1 MPWRA
6 RDAKKH
12 IKGLTG
18 DQNNAWASIAN
29 AALKEY
35 GDEGRAIRTANS
47 RAKRVGTSGGQD
59 SDRKRKR

>member
-6 RDAKKH
+6 RDAKRH

-18 DQNNAWASIAN
+18 NQASAWVSIAN
-29 AALKEY
+29 SALKEY

-47 RAKRVGTSGGQD
+47 RAKRVAPGDGGK
-59 SDRKRKR
+59 SKRT